1 MTHLEEL
8 LCTRESVSSAEV
20 MQQLRAGL
28 ARTAAASG
36 TGAPI
41 HQLLLDYFKLDER
54 ASNASFESAF
64 KKYPETAQTLLALC
78 SAHQLSTLHSLMQSL
93 MEGQARPHGAFKRG
107 LQAQADAHANKPG
120 VVAALQGFASAAFS
134 SPGAEVEM
142 ELSLGWNA
150 LEDCLLDRAAEHA
163 SVIDFAWGPAE
174 QKKRAEALA
183 IRLAL
188 ARGAASDMLRAFL
201 TDRSPQVVAQPS
213 EWDREHAGASTDEV
227 LVGVHHLATH
237 DTLPAAWSDHLA
249 KYPAAA
255 QLLAVYQY
263 TNGVALFCTDP
274 SDTWS
279 AGFLFL
285 PAQQWQEA
293 NAEMVDWL
301 TSVDFQ
307 DDPSSLPDWVRS
319 AIAFGKIPGDASYW
333 MLPIEGPFAGQVLLS
348 NEDVSGESSRYADFD
363 SMVADLRLHPH
374 NVLGNGGYIS
384 YCATGHSFQLYPV
397 GYRC

>member
-1 MTHLEEL
+1 
-8 LCTRESVSSAEV
+8 

-107 LQAQADAHANKPG
+107 LQAQAYSRMPTSPVGK
-120 VVAALQGFASAAFS
+120 AALQGFASAAFS

-188 ARGAASDMLRAFL
+188 ARGAASDMLRA
-201 TDRSPQVVAQPS
+201 S
-213 EWDREHAGASTDEV
+213 
-227 LVGVHHLATH
+227 
-237 DTLPAAWSDHLA
+237 
-249 KYPAAA
+249 
-255 QLLAVYQY
+255 
-263 TNGVALFCTDP
+263 
-274 SDTWS
+274 
-279 AGFLFL
+279 
-285 PAQQWQEA
+285 
-293 NAEMVDWL
+293 
-301 TSVDFQ
+301 
-307 DDPSSLPDWVRS
+307 
-319 AIAFGKIPGDASYW
+319 
-333 MLPIEGPFAGQVLLS
+333 
-348 NEDVSGESSRYADFD
+348 
-363 SMVADLRLHPH
+363 
-374 NVLGNGGYIS
+374 
-384 YCATGHSFQLYPV
+384 
-397 GYRC
+397 